1 MSRKRKSYTADFKA
15 KVVLELLEGDQ
26 TVSQIAS
33 KYEILPKNLHDW
45 KKQFLANMSL
55 AFDKSS
61 VVKEYKN
68 KIDELENEGDR
79 LAKKLGKVVVER
91 DWAVEKLKSLDLST
105 KKLFLAKEGTQAAEL
120 NNVPSLNR
128 QLTLLCI
135 SKTAHYYVP
144 TPKYK
149 RSWEKELLDQID
161 EIYTEHPYYGHRRI
175 WKQLLELNYNIGR
188 KWVRSAMIHM
198 GLMALYPKPKTT
210 IARKEHKKYPYLL
223 EAYKNDQNQVIID
236 QANHTWSADITYVR
250 LEKGFAYLA
259 AIIDWHTKKIMAWKL
274 SNTMDVSLTTS
285 VLNEALSCYRAPE
298 IMNTDQ
304 GSQYTANE
312 HIDILVNN
320 GISISMDAKGRS
332 IDNIC
337 IERFWRSL
345 KYEDIYVQGYRTL
358 NEARNGIGNY
368 IDKYNQ
374 KRLHSAIG
382 YKTPNQLYLKAM
394 NDNNYHS
401 TKGHQEVEA
410 A

>member
-1 MSRKRKSYTADFKA
+1 MSRKRKTYTAEFKA
-15 KVVLELLEGDQ
+15 KVVLELLESDQ

-45 KKQFLANMSL
+45 KKQFLENMSL

-61 VVKEYKN
+61 VVKEYKA
-68 KIDELENEGDR
+68 KINELEVDKDR
-79 LAKKLGKVVVER
+79 LAKKLGNVVIER
-91 DWAVEKLKSLDLST
+91 DWLSEKLISLDLST
-105 KKLFLAKEGTQAAEL
+105 KKSFLAKEEGTQAAEL

-128 QLTLLCI
+128 QLTLLSI
-135 SKTAHYYVP
+135 SKTAYYYEPV
-144 TPKYK
+144 PKYEQA
-149 RSWEKELLDQID
+149 WEKELLDKID

-175 WKQLLELNYNIGR
+175 WKQLLELNYSIGR
-188 KWVRSAMIHM
+188 KWVRSAMLHM

-210 IARKEHKKYPYLL
+210 VARKEHKKYPYLL
-223 EAYKNDQNQVIID
+223 EVYKNDKNQVVID
-236 QANHTWSADITYVR
+236 KANHTWSADITYVR

-285 VLNEALSCYRAPE
+285 VLNEALSRYPAPD

-304 GSQYTANE
+304 GSQYTATE

-337 IERFWRSL
+337 IERFWRSI
-345 KYEDIYVQGYRTL
+345 KYENIYV
-358 NEARNGIGNY
+358 N
-368 IDKYNQ
+368 D
-374 KRLHSAIG
+374 
-382 YKTPNQLYLKAM
+382 YKTLTDARQGIARYIVS
-394 NDNNYHS
+394 DR
-401 TKGHQEVEA
+401 
-410 A
+410 